1 MEQEGG
7 EERPRFFVAVHVGA
21 GYLSPVNHKAY
32 RRAMK
37 RACLAAA
44 AVLSQVGG
52 CCIDAVSAAIKVLED
67 EPCTNAGRGSNLTV
81 DGHVECDASIMEGDS
96 GAFGAVGAVSGVRN
110 AIQIAATLA
119 KESMMGP
126 CLLGRIP
133 PMFLV
138 GDGAR
143 EWAKSKGMIPPGMI
157 EEIGAWMI
165 TEKAKAQWLKYKAM
179 LADAKAIEDASTGK
193 LSASKVQMAMTSGT
207 CSTEEKQQS
216 TGSFEDGSVM
226 DTVGAVCIDNLGRI
240 ASGASSGGIALKV
253 SGRVGLA
260 AMYGCGCW
268 ATSRDPFG
276 VPCLVGCCVTGAGEH
291 LIRGFAAR
299 ECCVSS
305 SLSPAGP
312 ASACNKVL
320 RSVSKG
326 YNDHSTNGAGVLLLQ
341 GDTMKIEST
350 DLPKLKA
357 VELIAAYSSPSFGI
371 GYFGSSMDQPKV
383 TILSGDAKSSVIN
396 QFGARFDLSAGES

>member
-52 CCIDAVSAAIKVLED
+52 CCIDAVSAAIKD

-133 PMFLV
+133 PINRFLV

>member
-1 MEQEGG
+1 MEREGG
-7 EERPRFFVAVHVGA
+7 EERRRLFVAVHVGA

-52 CCIDAVSAAIKVLED
+52 SCIDAVSAAIKVLED

-96 GAFGAVGAVSGVRN
+96 GAFGAVGAVSGVQN
-110 AIQIAATLA
+110 AIQIAARLA
-119 KESMMGP
+119 KENMTGP
-126 CLLGRIP
+126 TLLGRIP

-143 EWAKSKGMIPPGMI
+143 EWAKSKGIIPPGMT
-157 EEIGAWMI
+157 EKIGA
-165 TEKAKAQWLKYKAM
+165 
-179 LADAKAIEDASTGK
+179 
-193 LSASKVQMAMTSGT
+193 
-207 CSTEEKQQS
+207 
-216 TGSFEDGSVM
+216 
-226 DTVGAVCIDNLGRI
+226 
-240 ASGASSGGIALKV
+240 V

-268 ATSRDPFG
+268 ATSKDPFG
-276 VPCLVGCCVTGAGEH
+276 VPCIVGCCVTGAGEH

-320 RSVSKG
+320 RSVAKG
-326 YNDHSTNGAGVLLLQ
+326 YNDQSANQGAGVLLLQ
-341 GDTMKIEST
+341 GDTMKMDST
-350 DLPKLKA
+350 NLPKLKA
-357 VELIAAYSSPSFGI
+357 VELIAAYSSSSFGI

-383 TILSGDAKSSVIN
+383 AILSGDAKSSVIN
-396 QFGARFDLSAGES
+396 QFGARFDLSSGKC